1 MKLILAGCEYAGTT
15 TLANAINDWTEQVM
29 GNRIRNIHDHFK
41 IPQTIGHSDPDYA
54 NEEEQRQYLALSPK
68 IMETAQRHN
77 LYYHS
82 PSESSSNEDRLVIGH
97 HIDEA
102 VYAPLYFGY
111 GRTGENGDREVIAW
125 QIEHK
130 IKKFEPE
137 LVLILVKA
145 SPEVIARRMKE
156 GAHPNAVVQEKD
168 IELLRRFQRRT
179 SNWYCA
185 ASRRSSAGRG
195 SETSSSWIP
204 QPRRWTRPLR
214 SSRQRWS
221 RTSRGTIR
229 SGYCPTTRPRRNR
242 PRKPPP
248 SSSP

>member
-168 IELLRRFQRRT
+168 IELVLRRFQEEFGRSWVRNKFELDT
-179 SNWYCA
+179 STA
-185 ASRRSSAGRG
+185 TVDETITEFEAKMEPHVHAVRSDQDTVQQRG
-195 SETSSSWIP
+195 LGETG
-204 QPRRWTRPLR
+204 QGNPLLR
-214 SSRQRWS
+214 
-221 RTSRGTIR
+221 
-229 SGYCPTTRPRRNR
+229 
-242 PRKPPP
+242 PPP
-248 SSSP
+248 EGEETR

>member
-168 IELLRRFQRRT
+168 IELVLRRFQEEFGRSWVRSKFELDT
-179 SNWYCA
+179 STATVDETITEFEAKMEPHFTRYDQIRILSNNA
-185 ASRRSSAGRG
+185 A
-195 SETSSSWIP
+195 
-204 QPRRWTRPLR
+204 
-214 SSRQRWS
+214 
-221 RTSRGTIR
+221 
-229 SGYCPTTRPRRNR
+229 
-242 PRKPPP
+242 
-248 SSSP
+248 